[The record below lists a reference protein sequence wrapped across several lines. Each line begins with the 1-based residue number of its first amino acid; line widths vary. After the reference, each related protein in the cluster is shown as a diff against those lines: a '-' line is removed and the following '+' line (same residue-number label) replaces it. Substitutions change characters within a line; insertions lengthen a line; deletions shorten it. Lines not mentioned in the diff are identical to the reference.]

1 QAVSALHRSGVLHI
15 SLYHN
20 GVVIQRAFFC
30 VLAAVLLSAQVI
42 EFESGGL
49 KYQTLS
55 RNGVTVMFAHL
66 PTHVREYAILQV
78 AVSNGAQLP
87 YNIRPEDLTFER
99 ADGVSIHAAPA
110 RQVVEA
116 LIEKGNRG
124 DVVKLVSTYEMAL
137 YGMTRLRPTNGYESR
152 RQQYLA
158 EVAST
163 KIKAA
168 AAASAIALVQ
178 TKLGAGQSTDGA
190 VFFPTEG
197 RPLGAG
203 RLVMRSSAGEFAF
216 NPEEADAGRR
226 F

>member
-1 QAVSALHRSGVLHI
+1 
-15 SLYHN
+15 
-20 GVVIQRAFFC
+20 VIWRAFFA
-30 VLAAVLLSAQVI
+30 LLLAVLGSAQVI

-49 KYQTLS
+49 KYQTLT
-55 RNGVTVMFAHL
+55 RNSVTVMFAHL
-66 PTHVREYAILQV
+66 PSHVREYTILQV
-78 AVSNGAQLP
+78 AVSNGAPAP
-87 YNIRPEDLTFER
+87 YTIRPEDFTFER
-99 ADGVSIHAAPA
+99 SDGSLVSAAPA
-110 RQVVEA
+110 RNVVSA
-116 LIEKGNRG
+116 LIEKGNRS

-178 TKLGAGQSTDGA
+178 TKLASGQSTDGA

-197 RPLGAG
+197 KPLGSG
-203 RLVMRSSAGEFAF
+203 RLVMRNSGGEFVF
-216 NPEEADAGRR
+216 NPEEPESGKK